1 MNRRGRAAEHAVAR
15 VRYLGLKAM
24 RVERQVLF
32 WLSAALVLVL
42 LIALLRGVILP
53 FVAGIVIAYFM
64 NPAADRLTYWGV
76 PRGVA
81 AALIVAAFA
90 CVIVI
95 ALIFLVPL
103 VLTQAQQFAVAL
115 PDEITRLRA
124 LLETWAR
131 EQLGTHYPDFEA
143 SLDRGSA
150 TVAENMTALAGFVAG
165 SLWSQGRALFDF
177 LSLILVTPLVVFYVL
192 IDWHPMLAKIDS
204 WLPRAHAPTIRR
216 LAAEV
221 NDAVSAFIRGQGTV
235 CLVLAIYYA
244 LALGAAGLRYGLLVG
259 LATGLMSFVPFV
271 GWALGLITATT
282 IAIVQF
288 WPDAVPILIVIAIF
302 AGAQVLDAGF
312 LSPKIVG
319 SKIGLHPVW
328 LIFSLFVFSYLFGFV
343 GVLVAV
349 PIAAAIG
356 VLVRFAL
363 KIYLASPVYSGDVP
377 IAPPANPVLPPA
389 TGPVPSLQKTVSP

>member
-1 MNRRGRAAEHAVAR
+1 MPPQVGHS
-15 VRYLGLKAM
+15 GLRTM

-32 WLSAALVLVL
+32 WLAAAIVLIL
-42 LIALLRGVILP
+42 LIALLRGVLLP

-64 NPAADRLTYWGV
+64 NPAADRLTQWGV
-76 PRGVA
+76 PRGAA

-90 CVIVI
+90 CLIVI

-103 VLTQAQQFAVAL
+103 LLTQAQQFAVAL
-115 PDEITRLRA
+115 PDEISRLRA
-124 LLETWAR
+124 LVETWAR
-131 EQLGTHYPDFEA
+131 QQLGTHYPNFEA
-143 SLDRGSA
+143 SLDRSSE
-150 TVAENMTALAGFVAG
+150 TIAENMTALAGFVAG

-177 LSLILVTPLVVFYVL
+177 LVVFYVL

-204 WLPRAHAPTIRR
+204 WLPRAHAPTLRR
-216 LAAEV
+216 LATEV

-282 IAIVQF
+282 IAVVQF
-288 WPDAVPILIVIAIF
+288 WPDAVPILIVIGIF
-302 AGAQVLDAGF
+302 IGAQVLDAGF

-363 KIYLASPVYSGDVP
+363 RIYLASPVYSGDVP
-377 IAPPANPVLPPA
+377 IAPPANSVVPTGAASLSVLPKP
-389 TGPVPSLQKTVSP
+389 VSP